1 MKEGTEL
8 GRGRVLLGL
17 YRIGRE
23 ANSVL
28 VKSNKDDVDV
38 AEDSFG
44 MTSTG
49 NLTHMFSENLI
60 EM

>member
-1 MKEGTEL
+1 M
-8 GRGRVLLGL
+8 LLGL

-44 MTSTG
+44 MTNTG